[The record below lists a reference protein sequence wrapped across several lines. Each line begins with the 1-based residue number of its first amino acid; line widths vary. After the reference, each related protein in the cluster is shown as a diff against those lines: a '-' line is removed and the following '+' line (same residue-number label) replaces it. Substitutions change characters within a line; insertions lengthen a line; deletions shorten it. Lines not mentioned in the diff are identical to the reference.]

1 MPQVNIYNS
10 QGAKVESLDL
20 SPAVFAVKPKG
31 SVIHQVYLA
40 LEANTREPW
49 ADTKNRGEVS
59 GGGKKPWKQKGTGR
73 ARHGSTRSPIWR
85 GGGITFGPLTDRN
98 YSQKINKK
106 MNQLAVKMCLSG
118 KVEAEQLV
126 VLDEIKSGGKTK
138 EMADMCSRIPGAGRS
153 TLLLIDSLDEAV
165 LRATR
170 NLPKVHVQ
178 RVEDVNVADLLHHQY
193 IVTSKTGV
201 SQLEKR
207 LS

>member
-1 MPQVNIYNS
+1 MPQVTVYNS
-10 QGAKVESLDL
+10 QGEKAESMEL
-20 SPAVFAVKPKG
+20 SSAVFAVKPKG

-98 YSQKINKK
+98 YEQKINKK

-118 KVEAEQLV
+118 KVASEQFV
-126 VLDEIKSGGKTK
+126 VLSDMQSTGKTK
-138 EMADMCSRIPGAGRS
+138 EMAELCSRIPGAGRS
-153 TLLLIDSLDEAV
+153 TLILLDSASEQV

-178 RVEDVNVADLLHHQY
+178 RVEDVNVADIMHHQY
-193 IVTSKTGV
+193 IVTSKNGV